1 MVASQIIRTTH
12 ARHVRGAPLAA
23 ESRCYSR
30 SPTRPPAGQRRMKTV
45 VERIAEFT
53 SRTRYDDMDEP
64 VALQLRIRVLDA
76 LGCAIGAIGAN
87 TIEKVRSYVMSES
100 TSGSCAIVGGG
111 MTSPRLAA
119 LLNGSLVRYL
129 DFNDAY
135 IARGETCH
143 PSDNFAAL
151 LAAAELSDASG
162 RELLA
167 ALATAYQVQCRLSD
181 EAPVRERGF
190 DHTSQ
195 LVVATAA
202 GVSRALR
209 LDAKRTGHA
218 IAIAGTALHGL
229 RVTRTGKLSEWK
241 GLAAPFA
248 AACATEGA
256 LLAAAGVTGPLELF
270 EGAKGFMETLSGPFD
285 IDWSREGLDRVH
297 RTILKRYNAEIHS
310 QSVIDAILALRRAE
324 SIDPNEIEHLDIEIF
339 DVAYNIIGGGN
350 EGEKTRVQ
358 SKEQADHSLPYIAAA
373 ALLDGRV
380 TPAQYLPERVQRAD
394 VQQLL
399 ARVSVRPKEEF
410 SRRFPEEMPCRITLR
425 LRSGRA
431 ITGASRRLS
440 GLSYSAV
447 RLADG
452 GRQVLD
458 ARRDTYYGR
467 RTRAHRGRR
476 SETSHASG
484 PRSRRVTRRGVVARS
499 QTRASPCLTTI
510 LCRSHLCG
518 ATRGRQSPAVAG

>member
-1 MVASQIIRTTH
+1 M
-12 ARHVRGAPLAA
+12 
-23 ESRCYSR
+23 E
-30 SPTRPPAGQRRMKTV
+30 
-45 VERIAEFT
+45 
-53 SRTRYDDMDEP
+53 
-64 VALQLRIRVLDA
+64 
-76 LGCAIGAIGAN
+76 
-87 TIEKVRSYVMSES
+87 
-100 TSGSCAIVGGG
+100 
-111 MTSPRLAA
+111 
-119 LLNGSLVRYL
+119 
-129 DFNDAY
+129 
-135 IARGETCH
+135 
-143 PSDNFAAL
+143 
-151 LAAAELSDASG
+151 
-162 RELLA
+162 
-167 ALATAYQVQCRLSD
+167 
-181 EAPVRERGF
+181 
-190 DHTSQ
+190 
-195 LVVATAA
+195 
-202 GVSRALR
+202 
-209 LDAKRTGHA
+209 
-218 IAIAGTALHGL
+218 
-229 RVTRTGKLSEWK
+229 

-285 IDWSREGLDRVH
+285 IDWSQEGLDRVQ

-431 ITGASRRLS
+431 ITGQAADYPGFHSRPFDWPM
-440 GLSYSAV
+440 AV
-447 RLADG
+447 DKFSTLAG
-452 GRQVLD
+452 AQTTEHVRERIVGAVQKLHTLR
-458 ARRDTYYGR
+458 ARDLAALLGEVSWPEAKREL
-467 RTRAHRGRR
+467 HR
-476 SETSHASG
+476 
-484 PRSRRVTRRGVVARS
+484 V
-499 QTRASPCLTTI
+499 
-510 LCRSHLCG
+510 
-518 ATRGRQSPAVAG
+518 